1 MRPQLP
7 TLRSPIT
14 VMQLASEMGR
24 LYDIEKLTFFRACE
38 CYEELEAAGK
48 LDADAL
54 IFVNSIASVS
64 LSDEDWASYCEAHSA
79 ILPKLVVEITEE
91 EEMNER
97 ELERK
102 RNVPGVPGV
111 FALDDYG
118 SGYSNG
124 NSLLTV
130 APKYVKVDIAIIQ
143 GIDTD
148 ADKQQFLRALIDY
161 AHPRGVQVLAEGVET
176 LSELRKVLEMGVDL
190 LQGYC
195 LAPPAA
201 EPGAI
206 DEKAAEVI
214 AEVERQKAE
223 REEAGS

>member
-1 MRPQLP
+1 
-7 TLRSPIT
+7 
-14 VMQLASEMGR
+14 
-24 LYDIEKLTFFRACE
+24 
-38 CYEELEAAGK
+38 
-48 LDADAL
+48 
-54 IFVNSIASVS
+54 
-64 LSDEDWASYCEAHSA
+64 
-79 ILPKLVVEITEE
+79 
-91 EEMNER
+91 MNEQ

-130 APKYVKVDIAIIQ
+130 APKYVKVDIAIIR

-190 LQGYC
+190 LQGYR